1 VDISPG
7 PLERI
12 RRSTGE
18 SNMMC
23 GEVGSFPFGE
33 IGVRSQESGDRSQ
46 EIGVRSQEIG
56 VRRLF
61 LFILPVSPIHHS

>member
-33 IGVRSQESGDRSQ
+33 IGVRSQE
-46 EIGVRSQEIG
+46 IG
-56 VRRLF
+56 VRR
-61 LFILPVSPIHHS
+61 